1 MNNVNDNLNNI
12 AEQYMLE
19 VIKNEHPEW
28 VEEDGSCRRCEEYYY
43 HLDDLVDFE

>member
-1 MNNVNDNLNNI
+1 MKNANDNLNNI

-28 VEEDGSCRRCEEYYY
+28 VEKDGSCKRCEEYYY
-43 HLDDLVDFE
+43 NLDDLVDID